1 MTDWIALSPGPN
13 DLHQAGHI
21 IEGRRSHLASG
32 FAPPGWQKPLATFLR
47 RCRRVAAFRGAPS
60 THLGRGSV
68 AAGLGDCLS
77 YAWHTERIVMMA
89 GSAHA
94 RSTHTNIEPYL
105 IASPFNGTIMVIA
118 ALRLH

>member
-1 MTDWIALSPGPN
+1 MTCTRQVILSR
-13 DLHQAGHI
+13 DAGRTWHPACTL
-21 IEGRRSHLASG
+21 RVA
-32 FAPPGWQKPLATFLR
+32 KPLATFLR
-47 RCRRVAAFRGAPS
+47 RCRRVAAFCGAPS

-94 RSTHTNIEPYL
+94 RSTHPNIEYYL
-105 IASPFNGTIMVIA
+105 MASLFNGTFSAPAIA
-118 ALRLH
+118 TRCFAQAV

>member
-1 MTDWIALSPGPN
+1 MTCTRQVILSR
-13 DLHQAGHI
+13 DAGRTWHPVCTP
-21 IEGRRSHLASG
+21 RVA
-32 FAPPGWQKPLATFLR
+32 KPLATFLR

-94 RSTHTNIEPYL
+94 RSTHINIEPYL
-105 IASPFNGTIMVIA
+105 IASPFNGTIRVIA